1 MAFFLGILLLSLIGA
16 CGGYFRQ
23 GFSRGF
29 EQVARMHQVP
39 CNRCAYFTGD
49 YNLKCTVNPYR
60 ALTEEAISCRDFER
74 ATSPNQL
81 IVPSK

>member
-1 MAFFLGILLLSLIGA
+1 MAFFLGMLLLSLIGFCA
-16 CGGYFRQ
+16 SYFRQ

-39 CNRCAYFTGD
+39 CDRCAYFTGD
-49 YNLKCTVNPYR
+49 YNLKCTVHPCQ
-60 ALTEEAISCRDFER
+60 ALTEAAIDCRDFEH

-81 IVPSK
+81 VTPAK

>member
-16 CGGYFRQ
+16 CAGYFRQ
-23 GFSRGF
+23 GFNRGF

-39 CNRCAYFTGD
+39 CDRCAYFTGD
-49 YNLKCTVNPYR
+49 YNLKCTVNPYW
-60 ALTEEAISCRDFER
+60 ALTEEAIGCRDFEC

-81 IVPSK
+81 VIPSK